1 MLSEINFKLAVRFNR
16 LQNYRL
22 KNLIDL
28 IFKNTKKILGF
39 DDRWFVF
46 HGILLVSLGMNLILF
61 GSLLKDDLLSLF
73 SGCFVVSLVYTSLFW
88 LFFRTLHL
96 AFTEKFPG
104 YENIRQRY
112 LTLFPTVIISFIFV
126 KFALDFTIDPLLHKF
141 LPKGVEPHSLLEFIG
156 SFIFLV
162 LVISIYEGTYLFAE
176 LKKSKLEQEVL
187 IKENITSQ
195 LEGLKNQVNPHF
207 LFNSLN
213 TLASIIPDDQD
224 RGVRF
229 VTKLSKV
236 YRYILD
242 IKDQKLISVKEE
254 LDYLNSY
261 TYLLKER
268 FGDNIKFDIEVDEK
282 DYDKLI
288 IPLSLQITFE
298 NAIKH
303 NIITSSKPLHIHVY
317 MENENLVVKNNL
329 QRKSTVET
337 STKTGLQNIKN
348 RYSFFTNKE
357 VGVIST
363 VKHFIVTLPLLT
375 STSSAS

>member
-1 MLSEINFKLAVRFNR
+1 M
-16 LQNYRL
+16 
-22 KNLIDL
+22 

-46 HGILLVSLGMNLILF
+46 HGVLFVSLGMNLILF
-61 GSLLKDDLLSLF
+61 GSLLKDDECKLF
-73 SGCFVVSLVYTSLFW
+73 TGCYFISFFYTGLFW

-96 AFTEKFPG
+96 LVTERYPG

-112 LTLFPTVIISFIFV
+112 LILIPSVVGSFLLLKIL
-126 KFALDFTIDPLLHKF
+126 LDFTVDPVLHTF
-141 LPKGVEPHSLLEFIG
+141 LPAVAEPHALLEFIG
-156 SFIFLV
+156 SFIFLI
-162 LVISIYEGTYLFAE
+162 LIISLYEGTYLFAE

-187 IKENITSQ
+187 VKENISSQ

-213 TLASIIPDDQD
+213 TLASIIPDDQE

-242 IKDQKLISVKEE
+242 IKDQKLITVREE
-254 LDYLNSY
+254 LDYLHSY

-268 FGDNIKFDIEVDEK
+268 FGKNIIVEIDVESSDFE
-282 DYDKLI
+282 KLI

-303 NIITSSKPLHIHVY
+303 NIITSSKPLHIQVF

-329 QRKSTVET
+329 QKKSTVGS
-337 STKTGLQNIKN
+337 STKIGLQNIKN
-348 RYSFFTNKE
+348 RYSFFTDKE
-357 VGVIST
+357 VGVIAT
-363 VKHFIVTLPLLT
+363 MKHFIVTLPLLT
-375 STSSAS
+375 STSSTT

>member
-1 MLSEINFKLAVRFNR
+1 M
-16 LQNYRL
+16 
-22 KNLIDL
+22 L

-61 GSLLKDDLLSLF
+61 GSLLNDNLCRLFTGCYFVSLF
-73 SGCFVVSLVYTSLFW
+73 YTSLFW
-88 LFFRTLHL
+88 FFFRAIYLTVIQ
-96 AFTEKFPG
+96 KYPG
-104 YENIRQRY
+104 YENLRKRY
-112 LTLFPTVIISFIFV
+112 LVLIPTVIVCFIILKAV
-126 KFALDFTIDPLLHKF
+126 LDYWIDPFIHQY
-141 LPKGVEPHSLLEFIG
+141 LPSGAEPHALLETIG

-162 LVISIYEGTYLFAE
+162 LVISIYEGIYLFAE
-176 LKKSKLEQEVL
+176 LKKSKLQQEVL
-187 IKENITSQ
+187 VKENISSQ

-213 TLASIIPDDQD
+213 TLASIIPDDQE

-242 IKDQKLISVKEE
+242 IKDQKLISVRDE
-254 LDYLNSY
+254 LDFLHSY

-268 FGDNIKFDIEVDEK
+268 FGDNIVIEINVDDSDFE
-282 DYDKLI
+282 KLI
-288 IPLSLQITFE
+288 MPLSLQITFE

-303 NIITSSKPLHIHVY
+303 NIITSSKPLHIQVY

-329 QRKSTVET
+329 QKKSTVGT
-337 STKTGLQNIKN
+337 STKMGLQNIKN
-348 RYSFFTNKE
+348 RYSFFTDKE

-363 VKHFIVTLPLLT
+363 MKHFIVTLPLLT
-375 STSSAS
+375 TTSTSTAS